1 MEKDNRYAEDF
12 YHVIAPDTK
21 EKGSNYNVV
30 LKSIVEA
37 TFKGMRE
44 ASQQV
49 P

>member
-21 EKGSNYNVV
+21 EKGSVV